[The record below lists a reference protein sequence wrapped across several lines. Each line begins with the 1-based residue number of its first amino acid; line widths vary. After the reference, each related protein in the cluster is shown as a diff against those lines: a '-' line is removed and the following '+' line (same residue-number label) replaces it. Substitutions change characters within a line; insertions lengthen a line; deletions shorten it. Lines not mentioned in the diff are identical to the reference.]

1 MELLRAN
8 RDLLVM
14 AEAIG
19 DNAVADELRNRIT
32 LSEQGMDWLWNE
44 DAGAYCSRDATTHES
59 SGLVTNAS
67 FLAFYAGVGSP
78 AQRARLIAAL
88 ERLTASATYLVPS
101 LEAGSREYD
110 HRRYWRGPI
119 WLVVSYMVAQGLA
132 EQGHGGW
139 AERIRSDS
147 ARLIE
152 KSGFYESF
160 SPESGEGSGGPDF
173 SWTAAMWLAWCGK

>member
-1 MELLRAN
+1 
-8 RDLLVM
+8 
-14 AEAIG
+14 
-19 DNAVADELRNRIT
+19 
-32 LSEQGMDWLWNE
+32 MDWLWNE
-44 DAGAYCSRDATTHES
+44 DAGAFCSRDATTHES

-78 AQRARLIAAL
+78 AQRAQLIAAL

-132 EQGHGGW
+132 EQGYGSW

-160 SPESGEGSGGPDF
+160 SPETGEGSGGPDF